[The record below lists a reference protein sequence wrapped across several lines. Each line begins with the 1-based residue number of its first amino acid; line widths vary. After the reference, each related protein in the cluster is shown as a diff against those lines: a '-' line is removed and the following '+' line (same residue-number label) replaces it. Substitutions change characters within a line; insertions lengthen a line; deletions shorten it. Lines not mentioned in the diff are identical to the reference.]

1 MYYQGDFRRRP
12 LRQKLREERMFRRP
26 SITTG
31 LFAPLVSV
39 GLSGWNSARA
49 DALKDGQD
57 AWDAG
62 KFAKAMELLLPLAKE
77 GNPKAQYRVG
87 VMHAGGQAVS
97 TDQREAIKWWLL
109 SAAQGNADAQFALGK
124 EYAIG
129 GFGGGGIER
138 DPPEA
143 YFWLTLA
150 SESYKA
156 TNKSAFDSATQM
168 RDLVAGKLTPEQLA
182 KVEKRLADWRAAH

>member
-1 MYYQGDFRRRP
+1 M
-12 LRQKLREERMFRRP
+12 LRRP

-31 LFAPLVSV
+31 LFALLVSIGV
-39 GLSGWNSARA
+39 SGWNSVRA

-62 KFAKAMELLLPLAKE
+62 KFAESMELLLPLAKE

-87 VMHAGGQAVS
+87 VMYASGQGVPHNQPEAV
-97 TDQREAIKWWLL
+97 KWFLL
-109 SAAQGNADAQFALGK
+109 SAAQGNADAQYNLGEEYALG
-124 EYAIG
+124 
-129 GFGGGGIER
+129 GFTGGGIEK

-143 YFWLTLA
+143 YFWLVLA
-150 SESYKA
+150 VEGFKA
-156 TNKSAFDSATQM
+156 TNKSAFDSATQL

-182 KVEKRLADWRAAH
+182 KVDKRLADWRATH

>member
-1 MYYQGDFRRRP
+1 M
-12 LRQKLREERMFRRP
+12 LRRP

-31 LFAPLVSV
+31 LFALLLSV
-39 GLSGWNSARA
+39 GLTGWNSARA

-62 KFAKAMELLLPLAKE
+62 HFAKSMELLLPLAKE

-97 TDQREAIKWWLL
+97 QNQAEAIKWWLL

-129 GFGGGGIER
+129 GFGGGGGIER
-138 DPPEA
+138 DAPEA
-143 YFWLTLA
+143 YFWLVLA
-150 SESYKA
+150 LENKA
-156 TNKSAFDSATQM
+156 TNKRSLDSATQM
-168 RDLVAGKLTPEQLA
+168 RDLIAGKLTPEQLA
-182 KVEKRLADWRAAH
+182 KVDKRLADWRATH